1 MLKKEILKLILII
14 FSIIILLALFILV
27 FSWVC
32 YNLPIDFP
40 GTVGDWIS
48 GLSALT
54 GGALTLGGVW
64 WTIRD
69 NENKRREDLAIQYR
83 PILKISNFTDTIPN
97 YKQYVTLNFNKN
109 NEVDDDENY
118 YAIEFFNIGRGILC
132 NFAIDKIIFEPII
145 LNQFK
150 YNHEILCQIAPQDN
164 LYLKINLPRTIVLKE
179 NQSTFDKMNIILSLK
194 GTDELNLNHFRYLLE
209 LKLTVSLKKT
219 STESHSSK
227 YMLTYTSK
235 SLNIVDLEK
244 TV

>member
-14 FSIIILLALFILV
+14 FSIIILLALFILA

-48 GLSALT
+48 GLSALA

-109 NEVDDDENY
+109 NEVDDDQNY
-118 YAIEFFNIGRGILC
+118 YAIEFFNIGRGMLC
-132 NFAIDKIIFEPII
+132 NFAMDKIIFEPSV
-145 LNQFK
+145 LNQIN

-179 NQSTFDKMNIILSLK
+179 NQSTFNKMNIILSLK

-209 LKLTVSLKKT
+209 LKLTVSIKKT
-219 STESHSSK
+219 STESHSLK
-227 YMLTYTSK
+227 YILTYTSK
-235 SLNIVDLEK
+235 SLNIVNLEK
-244 TV
+244 SI